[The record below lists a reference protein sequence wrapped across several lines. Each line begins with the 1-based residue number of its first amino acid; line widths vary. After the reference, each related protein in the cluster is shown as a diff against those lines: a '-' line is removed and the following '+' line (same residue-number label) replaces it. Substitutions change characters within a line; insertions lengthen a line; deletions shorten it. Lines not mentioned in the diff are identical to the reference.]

1 MRVTGPGRLF
11 CLLSFILAAA
21 MLATACATPAIR
33 AIDAPATPTP
43 VPTPTV
49 PPVPTVADQP
59 TPTPAPSDGEKGL
72 APDSIRIGVII
83 DVGDG
88 RVSDQMSESAAQA
101 VEAWANNINN
111 EGGLAGRDVTVERFL
126 TSPLLADHAEI
137 IDLACNR
144 DIFALVGSAA
154 LFDNDGLDQLQSPE
168 CRLPDFPAQVTSKER
183 LESTVTTVSNPI
195 VSDPWL
201 AGWAR
206 YYAENN
212 PEGAVAAAT
221 MLLDVPVSVINGSRM
236 IEAVGIH
243 GFEFVYRPEVAFDTD
258 FVAEVGQI
266 AEVAPQVL
274 TWPNDGGRLITLL
287 SELDAQEVDIPTI
300 DCGQACYSRF
310 WVEDAGAQG
319 NGVSAWLATRP
330 LEEADLNGELTRYLF
345 LLGRSDPTAIPTSTG
360 VNAWASALL
369 FEEAVKRA
377 VGVDTPAYDP
387 TSLTRASVLAAASTI
402 ASWDA
407 GGLHGL
413 ANPAA
418 GLASPCFVL
427 LTLGDGVWNR
437 TFPERRGEF
446 DCAPENL
453 VPLKVTGDFGADPT
467 PTPAPAP
474 DDENVEDGG

>member
-1 MRVTGPGRLF
+1 MRLTGPGRLLS
-11 CLLSFILAAA
+11 LLSLILTAA
-21 MLATACATPAIR
+21 MLAAACAAPVIR

-43 VPTPTV
+43 IPAPTV

-72 APDSIRIGVII
+72 SPDSIRIGVII
-83 DVGDG
+83 DVGAG
-88 RVSDQMSESAAQA
+88 RVSDQTSESAAQA

-111 EGGLAGRDVTVERFL
+111 EGGLAGRDVIVERL
-126 TSPLLADHAEI
+126 PTSPLLADHAET

-144 DIFALVGSAA
+144 DIFALVGSTA

-168 CRLPDFPAQVTSKER
+168 CWLPDFPAQVTSKER
-183 LESTVTTVSNPI
+183 LESAVTTVSNPI
-195 VSDPWL
+195 VSDFWS

-206 YYAENN
+206 YYAETD
-212 PEGAVAAAT
+212 PGGAAAAAT

-236 IEAVGIH
+236 IEAAVFH

-258 FVAEVGQI
+258 FVAEVEQV
-266 AEVAPQVL
+266 AEIAPQLL
-274 TWPNDGGRLITLL
+274 TWPNDGGRLIALL
-287 SELDAQEVDIPTI
+287 TELDAQGVAIPTV

-310 WVEDAGAQG
+310 WVEQAGAQG
-319 NGVSAWLATRP
+319 NGVSVWLPTQP

-345 LLGRSDPTAIPTSTG
+345 LLGRSDPTAIPTATG

-387 TSLTRASVLAAASTI
+387 TLLTRSSVLAAASTI
-402 ASWDA
+402 DSWDA
-407 GGLHGL
+407 GGLHGV
-413 ANPAA
+413 ANPAQ
-418 GLASPCFVL
+418 GLPSPCFVL
-427 LTLGDGVWNR
+427 LTLTDGVWGR

-446 DCAPENL
+446 DCTPENL
-453 VPLKVTGDFGADPT
+453 VRLTVTGDFGAEPT
-467 PTPAPAP
+467 PTPAPTP
-474 DDENVEDGG
+474 DDEDAGEGG